1 MLDKECL
8 IPQTRGG
15 SSKKWKG
22 GSHRSRQFVPAF
34 PVRSARAQVSYPTQ
48 HNDNMRTGDNLSET
62 ILNQSNGNMSTCK
75 TLFKVTVDD
84 QVYAIPL

>member
-1 MLDKECL
+1 MRKAIAVCTVSLFL
-8 IPQTRGG
+8 AHFAG
-15 SSKKWKG
+15 SA
-22 GSHRSRQFVPAF
+22 H
-34 PVRSARAQVSYPTQ
+34 AQVSYTTQ
-48 HNDNMRTGDNLSET
+48 HNDNARTGDNLSET